1 MDKAAAARQP
11 LLTLLAG
18 LQQATEDA
26 FARYHVAVN
35 GQGDNPSLALHRLQ
49 LALEL
54 RCKLEE
60 QLLHPALSASR
71 TAAWPALGESMEE
84 VDELRDLSAQLGR
97 TAIAAAPHRP
107 AALVALEG
115 MVQRHTAAL
124 DALLRDA
131 DSAAVPWAALE
142 AELCGLLARWQAEIA
157 QAGEVEDED
166 RDPVGLSPR

>member
-1 MDKAAAARQP
+1 MDTAAAARQP

-18 LQQATEDA
+18 LQQATEEA
-26 FARYHVAVN
+26 FARYHAAVD
-35 GQGDNPSLALHRLQ
+35 GQGDRPGLALRRLQ

-54 RCKLEE
+54 HCKLEE

-71 TAAWPALGESMEE
+71 PAAWPALGQVMEE

-97 TAIAAAPHRP
+97 TALAGAPHRP

-115 MVQRHTAAL
+115 LVRRHAAAL

-131 DSAAVPWAALE
+131 DAAAVPWAALE
-142 AELCGLLARWQAEIA
+142 AEVHGLLARWQAEIA

-166 RDPVGLSPR
+166 RDPVGVPPR